1 VTDKKRLTKTMRV
14 RLPDEIYRAIS
25 REAERLGLRLG
36 TVAGLFLT
44 LSVKNNSRLEI
55 GVGEDPDDER

>member
-1 VTDKKRLTKTMRV
+1 MRV